1 MSGKTDRSFD
11 AHSFISQDY
20 MKVESLIY
28 KSNDIEMYDSKS
40 LEIIE
45 EHNKDDLKLKIKT
58 KRPHRFET
66 TGQVEE
72 SEIRSSHQILAPE

>member
-45 EHNKDDLKLKIKT
+45 EHNTRRSQAKNKNKNVLTDLKQPAKLRNPK
-58 KRPHRFET
+58 
-66 TGQVEE
+66 
-72 SEIRSSHQILAPE
+72 